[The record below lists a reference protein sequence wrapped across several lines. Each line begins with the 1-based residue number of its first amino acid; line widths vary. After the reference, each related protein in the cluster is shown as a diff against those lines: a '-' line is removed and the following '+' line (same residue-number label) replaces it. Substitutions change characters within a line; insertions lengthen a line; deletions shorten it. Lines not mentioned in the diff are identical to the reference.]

1 MKKILKCLALI
12 LALTALSPISVLA
25 SENNPITNDLQGAD
39 DDQFE
44 ELIKE
49 ITNIKYTHPEYQE
62 EEILSVMN
70 QQHSQL
76 GQGENARGLT
86 DIWNALTESEKKLCI
101 RYPFAA
107 LKVNTAKNI
116 AISQTEE
123 KFGISGLGDKSD
135 AFRHGLWNAEM
146 TVLIGKDK
154 AELFA
159 TAHEDKDVT
168 GTESDGY
175 LKTSHRDMDLHNN
188 EVGRE
193 IGEKNSG
200 ATEDEMGDIV
210 YNEVFSE
217 STRFI
222 WLHD

>member
-12 LALTALSPISVLA
+12 LALTALSPLSVLA
-25 SENNPITNDLQGAD
+25 SENNPISNDLQGAN

-49 ITNIKYTHPEYQE
+49 IANIKYTHPEYQE

-70 QQHSQL
+70 QQHSRL
-76 GQGENARGLT
+76 GTGENARGLT

-123 KFGISGLGDKSD
+123 KFGINGLGDKSD

-168 GTESDGY
+168 GNESDGY
-175 LKTSHRDMDLHNN
+175 PKTAHRDMDLHNN
-188 EVGRE
+188 EVGRA
-193 IGEKNSG
+193 IGEQNKDVS
-200 ATEDEMGDIV
+200 EDEMADII
-210 YNEVFSE
+210 YQDIFSG
-217 STRFI
+217 TTQFV
-222 WLHD
+222 WLHE

>member
-1 MKKILKCLALI
+1 M
-12 LALTALSPISVLA
+12 
-25 SENNPITNDLQGAD
+25 D
-39 DDQFE
+39 
-44 ELIKE
+44 
-49 ITNIKYTHPEYQE
+49 
-62 EEILSVMN
+62 N
-70 QQHSQL
+70 QKL
-76 GQGENARGLT
+76 ERGII
-86 DIWNALTESEKKLCI
+86 DIWNALTDSEKNLCI
-101 RYPFAA
+101 RYPLDA

-116 AISQTEE
+116 ATSQTEE
-123 KFGISGLGDKSD
+123 KFGTNGLGDRSD

-175 LKTSHRDMDLHNN
+175 PKTSHRDMDLHNN
-188 EVGRE
+188 EIGRE
-193 IGEKNSG
+193 IGEKHSG
-200 ATEDEMGDIV
+200 ASEDEMGDIV

-217 STRFI
+217 STQFI